1 MKTTIYVIIF
11 LIAATAHI
19 TVAQSPVLYPDLTV
33 ISSDDRGMTVEFRPR
48 FFEDRTIRTEKESFV
63 LPQFMFGDRSMNDR
77 PGQEDLRSRVIPVAL
92 PGVRGNAIT
101 VLSADY
107 ETVNN
112 IALAP
117 VAKVEMTDA
126 LGTERKTYAA
136 DFTPSQKF
144 IPEQIASIEQPGSVK
159 GWTVANI
166 ILTPLQFQSSSRTLR
181 KYTRI
186 LFRID
191 YGEKER
197 STGVAGNDGWG
208 KSALLNYSAGKQW
221 NAASLR
227 KSSAA
232 GSVLAGGTWY
242 KLEVNEEGMYK
253 IDAQYLRTLG
263 VEPSSL
269 ASIFDVKIFGA
280 DGRRITVDHTVAR
293 PADLPQMAVRY
304 VDNNGNT
311 KFDSDDYIMFFGQ
324 STSGWNYDPV
334 QKEYRHYTNP
344 YTNSNYYFLSVG
356 ASAPV
361 RMMQEQTV
369 AAATSGTVTQALGM
383 HLFKEEK
390 FNFNYSGQ
398 NWVSAP
404 FNPGDSRVISNRLH
418 GWIPGT
424 SVRYVY
430 HLYSRANVTAT
441 FRIEESG
448 VQIAAPMLAFMTD
461 FQLNSP
467 ETVYAQEVLSA
478 VSVVPSLT
486 DQRSNVKFTYD
497 ASSAVASG
505 FINWMRI
512 FFRQRLT
519 AQGNQFIFRSPD
531 TTGVVEYEIDGFT
544 DNDISVVDVSAM
556 NSQKKLAHQLL
567 QTAGSMTFKDS
578 AAAGSVK
585 KYWVGTVSSMKYPK
599 SFSKIVN
606 SDLHGNTGAEFIIIT
621 HKEFKS
627 AAERLKQHKES
638 LPDPIST
645 VVVDVDSIFNEFGI
659 GMPDPAAMRDFIK
672 HAYENWTVRPGYVL
686 FFGDATFDHK
696 NILGNDRWWVP
707 AIQTEESNQKI
718 FTYNLE
724 DFFAYLNPN
733 NPLQVSIAHGRLCP
747 RSAEE
752 ASFLVDR
759 IIKYETGA
767 ERSSWKNLVTVVA
780 DDMVT
785 PDTQLER
792 DHIDQSE
799 SLVTTYT
806 PKDFEVK
813 RIYLE
818 EYQTTF
824 TSSGRRKPEART
836 ALLEQ
841 INRGTL
847 MLNYIGH
854 GNPRVWAH
862 ESILSIDDVKTQF
875 ANPDKLTFIVAA
887 TCDWGR
893 FEEGTE
899 QSSAEEVMV
908 NKSGGAIGVLSATRA
923 VYSHSNAE
931 LNRRFYSFL
940 FSTTPVMRL
949 GDALLL
955 TKNVLAH
962 VENKQKYFLLGDP
975 TMRLAVPSG
984 RIVVDSINT
993 TAASSADTMKALQK
1007 VTISAT
1013 VRNADST
1020 VNTNYN
1026 GTALVTVFDS
1036 EVIRTVP
1043 AVFNFSY
1050 RQPGAVIYKGEAT
1063 IANGIMTATFIVPK
1077 DISYENKNGRISVYF
1092 SNTTTDGRGYTTNFI
1107 VGGTN
1112 AGAPADSVGPSI
1124 SIYFDSPTFR
1134 SGDLVGDNPVLYVD
1148 LRDSSGINSSGSA
1161 IGHRIEAWLNGSAKS
1176 IDLTESYKGEI
1187 DSYQSGT
1194 VQYPMSGLSDGSH
1207 TLKVRAWDVYNNS
1220 SMEEIFFSVASGEGL
1235 SIRQLYNFP
1244 NPVSTTTAF
1253 TFQHNQLLPI
1263 DVTIFIYTV
1272 TGRMIHKIEQFGV
1285 GDRFVRIP
1293 WDRRDSDG
1301 DEVGN
1306 GIYFYK
1312 VTAKTIDGRFTSESI
1327 GTMAVVR

>member
-1 MKTTIYVIIF
+1 MKNTLSANIILVAVLVQF
-11 LIAATAHI
+11 S
-19 TVAQSPVLYPDLTV
+19 VAQSPVLYPDLKV
-33 ISSDDRGMTVEFRPR
+33 ISSDERGMTVEFLPR
-48 FFEDRTIRTEKESFV
+48 FLDDRIIRTENESFV
-63 LPQFMFGDRSMNDR
+63 LPQFMFGDRTADDR
-77 PGQEDLRSRVIPVAL
+77 KGKEDLRSRVISVAL
-92 PGVRGNAIT
+92 PGMRGNTVT

-112 IALAP
+112 VALAP
-117 VAKVEMTDA
+117 VASVELTDS
-126 LGTERKTYAA
+126 LGAERKTYTA

-144 IPEQIASIEQPGSVK
+144 IPEQIAAFEQPGSVK
-159 GWTVANI
+159 GWTVANLLI
-166 ILTPLQFQSSSRTLR
+166 TPLQYQSTSRTLR

-186 LFRID
+186 ILRID

-197 STGVAGNDGWG
+197 STGGAGNDDWG

-221 NAASLR
+221 NAAALR
-227 KSSAA
+227 KTAA
-232 GSVLAGGTWY
+232 ASSVLSSGSWY
-242 KLEVNEEGMYK
+242 KMEVNEEGMYK

-280 DGRRITVDHTVAR
+280 DGRTINVSLSVPR

-304 VDNNGNT
+304 IDNNGNT
-311 KFDSDDYIMFFGQ
+311 KFDNDDYIMFFGQ
-324 STSGWNYDPV
+324 TTGGWNYDPV
-334 QKEYRHYTNP
+334 QKEYHHYTNP

-356 ASAPV
+356 AGAPV
-361 RMMQEQTV
+361 RLMQEQSVV
-369 AAATSGTVTQALGM
+369 AATAGTVTQTLGKIF
-383 HLFKEEK
+383 FKEEK
-390 FNFNYSGQ
+390 FNFNLSGQ

-404 FNPGDSRVISNRLH
+404 FNPGDSRVVSNRLH
-418 GWIPGT
+418 GLIPGT
-424 SVRYVY
+424 AVRYVY

-448 VQIAAPMLAFMTD
+448 VQIAAPMLSLMSD

-467 ETVYAQEVLSA
+467 ETVFAQEVQSA
-478 VSVVPSLT
+478 VTAVPSLT
-486 DQRSNVKFTYD
+486 DQRSNVKFTYE
-497 ASSAVASG
+497 AGSAVASG
-505 FINWMRI
+505 YIDWMRI
-512 FFRQRLT
+512 FFRQQLT
-519 AQGNQFIFRSPD
+519 AQSNQFIFHSPD
-531 TTGVVEYEIDGFT
+531 TSGVVEYEIEGFT
-544 DNDISVVDVSAM
+544 SDDISVVDVTSM
-556 NSQKKLAHQLL
+556 NSQKKLAHQLM
-567 QTAGSMTFKDS
+567 QTAGRVTFKDS
-578 AAAGSVK
+578 ATAGIVK
-585 KYWVGTVSSMKYPK
+585 KYWVGTVSSMKYPR
-599 SFSKIVN
+599 SFSAIVN
-606 SDLHGNTGAEFIIIT
+606 SDLHGKTGAEFIIIT
-621 HKEFKS
+621 HKDFTA

-638 LPDPIST
+638 LPAPIST
-645 VVVDVDSIFNEFGI
+645 IVVDVDSIFNEFGI
-659 GMPDPAAMRDFIK
+659 GMSDPTAMRDFIK
-672 HAYENWTVRPGYVL
+672 HAYDQWTVRPGYVL
-686 FFGDATFDHK
+686 FFGDATFDHR

-707 AIQTEESNQKI
+707 TIQTEESNQKI
-718 FTYNLE
+718 YTYNIE

-733 NPLQVSIAHGRLCP
+733 NQLQVSIAHGRLCP

-759 IIKYETGA
+759 IIDYETGA
-767 ERSSWKNLVTVVA
+767 DRSSWKNLITVVA

-785 PDTQLER
+785 PDTQLES
-792 DHIDQSE
+792 DHIIQSE
-799 SLVTTYT
+799 SLISTYT

-836 ALLEQ
+836 TLLEQ
-841 INRGTL
+841 VNRGTL
-847 MLNYIGH
+847 ILNYIGH

-893 FEEGTE
+893 FEEGNE

-908 NKSGGAIGVLSATRA
+908 NKSGGSIGVLSATRA

-955 TKNVLAH
+955 TKNVLSH
-962 VENKQKYFLLGDP
+962 IENKQKYFLLGDP

-984 RIVVDSINT
+984 RIVVDSINNMAT
-993 TAASSADTMKALQK
+993 SSSDTMKALQK

-1020 VNTNYN
+1020 VNSNYN

-1036 EVIRTVP
+1036 EVIRVIP

-1063 IANGIMTATFIVPK
+1063 IANGVMTATFIVPK

-1092 SNTTTDGRGYTTNFI
+1092 SNSASDGRGYTTNFI

-1112 AGAPADSVGPSI
+1112 ADAAADSVGPSI

-1134 SGDLVGDNPVLYVD
+1134 SGDLVGDAPVLYVD

-1161 IGHRIEAWLNGSAKS
+1161 IGHRIEAWLNSSSKS
-1176 IDLTESYKGEI
+1176 IDLTESYKGQI

-1194 VQYPMSGLSDGSH
+1194 VQYPMSGLADGNH
-1207 TLKVRAWDVYNNS
+1207 TMKVKAWDVYNNS
-1220 SMEEIFFSVASGEGL
+1220 SMAEVYFSVASGEGL

-1253 TFQHNQLLPI
+1253 TFQHNQMLPI
-1263 DVTIFIYTV
+1263 DVTINIYTV
-1272 TGRMIHKIEQFGV
+1272 TGRMIHKIERFGV

-1293 WDRRDSDG
+1293 WDRRDTDG

-1312 VTAKTIDGRFTSESI
+1312 VIAKTIDGRFTSESI
-1327 GTMAVVR
+1327 GKMAIVR